1 MDGSHFPPEKT
12 MPEFSEYGSE
22 YDDPALKNTLEYW
35 LRKQP
40 ATDPEAHRGHLTGGV
55 TMDSSSL
62 PSDMRYVLL
71 NKEFADLIDDM
82 DQEDL
87 KFLLEIIRE
96 NKDCVCGCRG
106 LSHIAITTDDQRLGR
121 GVIRFREQPAVP
133 DFEEQFR
140 V

>member
-1 MDGSHFPPEKT
+1 MDGLHVPEDKP
-12 MPEFSEYGSE
+12 MPEYSLYGDDF
-22 YDDPALKNTLEYW
+22 DDPALKNTLGYW

-40 ATDPEAHRGHLTGGV
+40 ATEPEAYTGHLIGGV
-55 TMDSSSL
+55 AMDGSSF

-71 NKEFADLIDDM
+71 DKQLADLIDEM

-87 KFLLEIIRE
+87 KFLLEIIAE

-106 LSHIAITTDDQRLGR
+106 RSHIAITTDDQRLGR
-121 GVIRFREQPAVP
+121 RVIRFREQPAVP